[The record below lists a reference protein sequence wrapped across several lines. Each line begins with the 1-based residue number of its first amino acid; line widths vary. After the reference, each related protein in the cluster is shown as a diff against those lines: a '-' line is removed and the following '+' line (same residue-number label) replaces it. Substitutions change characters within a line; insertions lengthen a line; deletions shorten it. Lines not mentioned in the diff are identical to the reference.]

1 MDQDRPLASLQAGHW
16 FKLICGASYQYLPA
30 IRNLTL
36 TYTLAGADCIDVAAD
51 PAVIRVARQGI
62 QAAAS
67 RGPMGGKPEPNR
79 DLPWLMVSLNDGED
93 PHFRKA
99 NFEPQNCLSGCSQ
112 PCVTICPAQAIVLSP
127 APDFSGVVAE
137 RCYGCGRCLPV
148 CPIQQIETRSHRY
161 ALEAI
166 GPMLLEQ
173 QVDALEI
180 HTQVGRVQEFQAL
193 WQAIAPYA
201 EQLKLIAVSC
211 PDGEGLIEYLW
222 ELYRIL
228 SPLPCP
234 LIWQT
239 DGRPMSGDIGDG
251 TTRAALKLGQK
262 VLGAG
267 LPGYV
272 QLAGGTNRHTVAKL
286 SAMGLLKSV
295 GGQWMPADRH
305 RYVAGVAYGSF
316 ARTLLTPVLD
326 RLDQINQRPDVAP
339 QNLEDQP
346 MLLAAAVNLASS
358 LVFQLKQ
365 REVYHPPLNS
375 GSSPRQGLQVDTHL
389 TEPTLPA
396 NVVDS

>member
-62 QAAAS
+62 QAATSLA
-67 RGPMGGKPEPNR
+67 PMERQSKPQRN
-79 DLPWLMVSLNDGED
+79 LPWLMVSLNDGED

-99 NFEPQNCLSGCSQ
+99 NFQPQNCLSGCSQ

-127 APDFSGVVAE
+127 GLHFSGVVAE

-148 CPIQQIETRSHRY
+148 CPIDQIETRSQRY
-161 ALEAI
+161 TLERM

-180 HTQVGRVQEFQAL
+180 HTRVGRTQEFQDL

-201 EQLKLIAVSC
+201 KQLKLVAVSC

-222 ELYRIL
+222 NLYQIL

-262 VLGAG
+262 VLKAG
-267 LPGYV
+267 LPGFV

-286 SAMGLLKSV
+286 SAMGLLK
-295 GGQWMPADRH
+295 PAGEALSSAERH

-316 ARTLLTPVLD
+316 ARTLLMPILD
-326 RLDQINQRPDVAP
+326 RLDQINRQPDVAP

-346 MLLAAAVNLASS
+346 TLLAAAVGLASS
-358 LVFQLKQ
+358 LVSPLKQ
-365 REVYHPPLNS
+365 AREVYYPSLT
-375 GSSPRQGLQVDTHL
+375 GSSQQGLQVDTHS
-389 TEPTLPA
+389 TEPILPV
-396 NVVDS
+396 NVADS